1 MNLRRIQWLS
11 RSLIGRLALLSLVFL
26 ILALAWFA
34 IVPYWIYVT
43 EDSLAMTR
51 GRALGEIRATETG
64 AVTLASL
71 KDSAVLKEVA
81 AANDRFWYYV
91 RAGEDEVQFGEA
103 PRHLAVDSSMRA
115 LLRLLRDTHPDPSD
129 VYTSLWI
136 EEEGAITRVTFTTQ
150 DGRDIY
156 VEIGGIATPVVSVQ
170 NPFTAV
176 NPMVFWF
183 SSRDPLIAGA
193 GVLLIAF
200 IVLLLAARS
209 LRTLAMTA
217 RSFDMRA
224 AERRLLPVEGLPTEV
239 AALVRAINE
248 MIEHVEKTHEEQE
261 LFLATAAH
269 ELRTPMAVLRTRLE
283 ELPESETKKT
293 LRYDIR
299 RMASL
304 VDQLLRLMHI
314 HNNRDLP
321 DQVDLVAAARDVV
334 AERAPLSVDRGIDI
348 EFEGE
353 PKTLIVKGH
362 AGLVGVAIAN
372 LVDNAISF
380 SKPGDSLKVSVDGAG
395 RVSVRDCGP
404 GIPPSELE
412 RIFEAFAKT
421 PPNRQ
426 GHGLGLAIVRA
437 VMTAHGGGVSV
448 CNVDGGGADFTLQ
461 FQIGSRMQPA

>member
-1 MNLRRIQWLS
+1 MNLKGIKSLS
-11 RSLIGRLALLSLVFL
+11 RSLIGRMTLLSVVFL
-26 ILALAWFA
+26 ILALGWFT
-34 IVPYWIYVT
+34 IVPYWSYVT
-43 EDSLAMTR
+43 EDALATTR
-51 GRALGEIRATETG
+51 GAVLEEVFRAVNSEA
-64 AVTLASL
+64 ASLDTL
-71 KDSAVLKEVA
+71 KDSTILEEVA
-81 AANDRFWYYV
+81 AANDRFRYYV
-91 RAGEDEVQFGEA
+91 RVGDDEVQFGEA
-103 PRHLAVDSSMRA
+103 PRHLAMASSMRA
-115 LLRLLRDTHPDPSD
+115 LLRDIRPDPSRA
-129 VYTSLWI
+129 YSRLRI
-136 EEEGAITRVTFTTQ
+136 EEEGALTTVWFSME
-150 DGRDIY
+150 DGRDVFY
-156 VEIGGIATPVVSVQ
+156 EIGGIAAPIASVQ
-170 NPFTAV
+170 NVFTAV
-176 NPMVFWF
+176 NPMAFWF
-183 SSRDPLIAGA
+183 TSRNPLIAGA
-193 GVLLIAF
+193 GVLVIAF
-200 IVLLLAARS
+200 VVLLLAARS
-209 LRTLAMTA
+209 LRTLAKTA

-283 ELPESETKKT
+283 ELPESDTKKT
-293 LRYDIR
+293 LRDDIR

-321 DQVDLVAAARDVV
+321 DRVDLVAVTRDVV
-334 AERAPLSVDRGIDI
+334 VERAPLAVDRGVDI
-348 EFEGE
+348 EFEAE

-380 SKPGDSLKVSVDGAG
+380 SKPGDSLKVAVDGTG

-412 RIFEAFAKT
+412 RIFEPFAKT

-437 VMTAHGGGVSV
+437 VMTAHGGGVSA
-448 CNVDGGGADFTLQ
+448 CNIDGGGADFALQ
-461 FQIGSRMQPA
+461 FNAASGMQPA